1 MERFIH
7 VIFADSS
14 VGVCPDLSLQYLQF
28 LGVEFIEHTLEM
40 YMYYGTQ
47 QFLLK
52 DSTVYG

>member
-14 VGVCPDLSLQYLQF
+14 VGVCPVICLQYLYF
-28 LGVEFIEHTLEM
+28 LRVEYFAYTLEM